1 MRSWTHIGPGRFT
14 PSLYGHFSGVN
25 SVGAPG
31 PVWPLPVAS
40 LAVDGTRQDSWPSV
54 SVVMPVLN
62 EQLHLAEAVER
73 VLTQDYPGA
82 LEIILALGPSSDA
95 TDEIAAALCA
105 ADARVR
111 TVPNPTGRTPA
122 GLNAAIA
129 AAGPTSEFI
138 IRVDGHAMFPT
149 NYISTAVKT
158 LQETGADN
166 VGGVMAAEGSTAFEM
181 AVACA
186 MRSPLGVGAAA
197 FHVGGKSG
205 PALTVYLGAF
215 RRSALERVGGYDER
229 FVRSQDW
236 ELNHRI
242 RETGGQVW
250 FTPELE
256 VAYRP
261 RSTIRRLAHQYFEYG
276 RWRRVVMRRHSGT
289 VSFRYLAPPL
299 LVCALVLGVFLGLW
313 GVEVG
318 WLVPLGY
325 ALAVIVGGMWIG
337 RGQRVS
343 VRCRIPLVL
352 ATMHCAWGSGFLT
365 SRIRLDEV

>member
-1 MRSWTHIGPGRFT
+1 MGPGRFT
-14 PSLYGHFSGVN
+14 PSLYGHFLGVN

-31 PVWPLPVAS
+31 PNCPLPVAS
-40 LAVDGTRQDSWPSV
+40 FAVGSRSQDPWPSV
-54 SVVMPVLN
+54 TIVMPVLN
-62 EQLHLAEAVER
+62 EELHLAEAVER
-73 VLTQDYPGA
+73 VLTQDYPGS
-82 LEIILALGPSSDA
+82 LELILALGPSSDA
-95 TDEIAAALCA
+95 TDEIAVALCA
-105 ADARVR
+105 ADTRVR

-129 AAGPTSEFI
+129 AAGSTSEFI
-138 IRVDGHAMFPT
+138 IRVDGHAMFPST
-149 NYISTAVKT
+149 YISTAVRV

-166 VGGVMAAEGSTAFEM
+166 VGGVMAAQGDSPFEC
-181 AVACA
+181 AVASA
-186 MRSPLGVGAAA
+186 MRSTIGVGSAS
-197 FHVGGKSG
+197 FHTGGEAG

-236 ELNHRI
+236 EMNHRI
-242 RETGGQVW
+242 RTTGGQVW

-256 VAYRP
+256 VSYRP
-261 RSTIRRLAHQYFEYG
+261 RSTVRRLGRQYFEYG

-299 LVCALVLGVFLGLW
+299 LVCALVLGVFLGLL

-318 WLVPLGY
+318 WLAPLGY

-343 VRCRIPLVL
+343 VRWRIPLVL